1 MERKG
6 PVDLSTTKVIFDT
19 FFVSATKV
27 FFLLLKPIRGVI
39 LGRLL
44 GPAVYG
50 IMNIPVPYIQISLIL
65 SNLGFTAAV
74 AKLMPEHLQKGRN
87 DLARM
92 IYRAAVFL
100 TLALSVLWTVL
111 LILFAPKIIR
121 DIAHR
126 PDALGPMIVYSLII
140 PFMAV
145 NTIYASLLLA
155 VQRGKLRAKITA
167 IHGALNVALP
177 IVCALIWQGQAVPVI
192 AGFLTAEIIGT
203 FFFVLLFRR
212 NILSGFGKGSGA
224 LVTGVQSVFGFG
236 FLFFFANLGWNV
248 LNSIDRFM
256 VTYYLP
262 VEQYGFYSMA
272 AQVITAFNIISG
284 TVGTALVPS
293 LAVARS
299 LGDQRIFDRQ
309 VQSVS
314 RFALIALVPIV
325 AIAFL
330 LSGDFFELVLPAFL
344 PSVLIIQILAFIG
357 FVDLFC
363 RVAWSA
369 LVAHGRGGQVA
380 LAYITAAVWNIV
392 WNRLLI
398 PRHGI
403 TGAAVATL
411 SSFVVLALI
420 LQWMMRRA
428 SGTNVRP
435 MNLLHPL
442 LASLVYW
449 LLDRLLAGQG
459 HLLRILVVSLG
470 GSVLYIMLAL
480 LTRLLR
486 GSDFER
492 ARTALEPR
500 AGVFHVGLALRLIG
514 LLERFSR

>member
-1 MERKG
+1 MEQKG

-50 IMNIPVPYIQISLIL
+50 IMNIPVPYVQISLIL
-65 SNLGFTAAV
+65 SNIGFTAAV
-74 AKLMPEHLQKGRN
+74 AKLMPEHLQEGRK

-92 IYRAAVFL
+92 IFRAAVYL
-100 TLALSVLWTVL
+100 TLALALLWMIL
-111 LILFAPKIIR
+111 LLVFAPKIVR
-121 DIAHR
+121 EIAHR
-126 PDALGPMIVYSLII
+126 PDALGPMAVYSLII
-140 PFMAV
+140 PFLAV
-145 NTIYASLLLA
+145 NTIYASILLA

-167 IHGALNVALP
+167 IHGVLNVALP
-177 IVCALIWQGQAVPVI
+177 LACAFLWRRQATPVI

-203 FFFVLLFRR
+203 LFYVLFFNRQV
-212 NILSGFGKGSGA
+212 LSGYGKDSGP
-224 LVTGVQSVFGFG
+224 LLTGIRNVFGFG

-262 VEQYGFYSMA
+262 IEQYGFYSMA

-299 LGDQRIFDRQ
+299 LGDDRTFDRQ
-309 VQSVS
+309 IQSVS
-314 RFALIALVPIV
+314 RFTLIAIVPIV
-325 AIAFL
+325 AIAFV
-330 LSGDFFELVLPAFL
+330 LSGDLFPLVLPKFL
-344 PSVLIIQILAFIG
+344 PAVPIIQILAFIG
-357 FVDLFC
+357 FVDVFC

-380 LAYITAAVWNIV
+380 FAYITASLWNIV

-398 PRHGI
+398 PRYGLE
-403 TGAAVATL
+403 GAAVATL
-411 SSFVVLALI
+411 SSFVVLALL
-420 LQWMMRRA
+420 LQSMMRRA

-435 MNLLHPL
+435 INLIHPL

-449 LLDRLLAGQG
+449 LLGLLLDGRGHLVRLL
-459 HLLRILVVSLG
+459 IVSLG
-470 GSVLYIMLAL
+470 GSALYLAAAL
-480 LTRLLR
+480 STRLLR
-486 GSDFER
+486 RSDFER

-500 AGVFHVGLALRLIG
+500 SGVFHVGVALRLIG

>member
-27 FFLLLKPIRGVI
+27 FFLFLKPVRGVI

-44 GPAVYG
+44 GPAIYG

-74 AKLMPEHLQKGRN
+74 AKLMPEHLQNGRN

-92 IYRAAVFL
+92 IFRAAVFL
-100 TLALSVLWTVL
+100 TLAFSLLWMVL
-111 LILFAPKIIR
+111 LILFAPRIIR

-140 PFMAV
+140 PFTAV
-145 NTIYASLLLA
+145 FTIYGSILLA

-177 IVCALIWQGQAVPVI
+177 IICALLWRRQAVPVI

-203 FFFVLLFRR
+203 LFYIFLFKRKV
-212 NILSGFGKGSGA
+212 LSGLGEGSGA
-224 LVTGVQSVFGFG
+224 LMTGVQSVFGFG

-262 VEQYGFYSMA
+262 IEQYGFYSMA

-284 TVGTALVPS
+284 TIGTALVPS

-299 LGDQRIFDRQ
+299 LGEGRIFERQ
-309 VQSVS
+309 VQNVS

-325 AIAFL
+325 AIAFM
-330 LSGDFFELVLPAFL
+330 LSGDLFTLVLPAFL
-344 PSVLIIQILAFIG
+344 PSVPIIQILAFIG
-357 FVDLFC
+357 FVDIFC
-363 RVAWSA
+363 RIAWSA
-369 LVAHGRGGQVA
+369 LVT
-380 LAYITAAVWNIV
+380 Y
-392 WNRLLI
+392 
-398 PRHGI
+398 
-403 TGAAVATL
+403 
-411 SSFVVLALI
+411 
-420 LQWMMRRA
+420 
-428 SGTNVRP
+428 
-435 MNLLHPL
+435 
-442 LASLVYW
+442 
-449 LLDRLLAGQG
+449 
-459 HLLRILVVSLG
+459 
-470 GSVLYIMLAL
+470 
-480 LTRLLR
+480 
-486 GSDFER
+486 
-492 ARTALEPR
+492 
-500 AGVFHVGLALRLIG
+500 
-514 LLERFSR
+514 

>member
-50 IMNIPVPYIQISLIL
+50 IMNIPVPYVQISLIL
-65 SNLGFTAAV
+65 SNIGFTAAV
-74 AKLMPEHLQKGRN
+74 AKLMPEHLQEGRK

-92 IYRAAVFL
+92 IFRAAVYL
-100 TLALSVLWTVL
+100 TLALALLWMIL
-111 LILFAPKIIR
+111 LLVFAPRIVR
-121 DIAHR
+121 EIAHR
-126 PDALGPMIVYSLII
+126 PDALSPMVIYSLII

-145 NTIYASLLLA
+145 NTIYASILLA

-167 IHGALNVALP
+167 IHGILNVALP
-177 IVCALIWQGQAVPVI
+177 LVCAFIWRRQATPVI

-203 FFFVLLFRR
+203 LFYVLFFNRQV
-212 NILSGFGKGSGA
+212 LSGYGKDSGA
-224 LVTGVQSVFGFG
+224 LLTGVRNVFGFG

-299 LGDQRIFDRQ
+299 LGDRHIFDRQ
-309 VQSVS
+309 IQSVS
-314 RFALIALVPIV
+314 RFTLIAIVPIV
-325 AIAFL
+325 AIAFV
-330 LSGDFFELVLPAFL
+330 LSGDLFRLVLPNFL
-344 PSVLIIQILAFIG
+344 PAVPIIQILAFIG
-357 FVDLFC
+357 FVDVFC

-369 LVAHGRGGQVA
+369 LVAEGNGGQVA
-380 LAYITAAVWNIV
+380 FAYITASIWNIV

-398 PRHGI
+398 PRYGL
-403 TGAAVATL
+403 TGAALATL
-411 SSFVVLALI
+411 SSFVLLALL
-420 LQWMMRRA
+420 LQSMMRRA

-449 LLDRLLAGQG
+449 LLGLALDGQS
-459 HLLRILVVSLG
+459 HLLRLLLVSLG
-470 GSVLYIMLAL
+470 GSALYIVVAL
-480 LTRLLR
+480 STRLLR
-486 GSDFER
+486 RSDFER

-500 AGVFHVGLALRLIG
+500 GGVFHVGLALRLIG

>member
-1 MERKG
+1 MEQKG

-27 FFLLLKPIRGVI
+27 FFLVLKPVRGVI
-39 LGRLL
+39 LGRIL

-50 IMNIPVPYIQISLIL
+50 IMNIPVPYVQISLIL
-65 SNLGFTAAV
+65 SNIGFTAAV
-74 AKLMPEHLQKGRN
+74 AKLMPEHLQEGRK

-92 IYRAAVFL
+92 IFRAAVYL
-100 TLALSVLWTVL
+100 TLALALLWMIL
-111 LILFAPKIIR
+111 LIAFAPKIVR
-121 DIAHR
+121 EIAHR
-126 PDALGPMIVYSLII
+126 PEALGPMVVYSLII

-145 NTIYASLLLA
+145 NTIYASILLA

-167 IHGALNVALP
+167 LHGALNVALP
-177 IVCALIWQGQAVPVI
+177 IACAFLWRRQATPVI

-203 FFFVLLFRR
+203 LFYILFFKRGV
-212 NILSGFGKGSGA
+212 LSGYGKESGP
-224 LVTGVQSVFGFG
+224 LLTGVRSVFGFG

-272 AQVITAFNIISG
+272 AQVITTFNIISG

-299 LGDQRIFDRQ
+299 LGDHRIFDRQ
-309 VQSVS
+309 IQSVS
-314 RFALIALVPIV
+314 RFTLIAIVPIV
-325 AIAFL
+325 AIAFV
-330 LSGDFFELVLPAFL
+330 LSEDIFRLVLPEFM
-344 PSVLIIQILAFIG
+344 PSVVIIQILALIG
-357 FVDLFC
+357 FVDVFC

-369 LVAHGRGGQVA
+369 LVAYGKGGRVA
-380 LAYITAAVWNIV
+380 VAYIAASVWNIV

-398 PRHGI
+398 PPYGLV
-403 TGAAVATL
+403 GAAAATL
-411 SSFVVLALI
+411 SSFIVLAL
-420 LQWMMRRA
+420 LQQLMMRKA
-428 SGTNVRP
+428 SGTYVRP
-435 MNLLHPL
+435 MNLFHPL

-449 LLDRLLAGQG
+449 LLGLLLSGRG
-459 HLLRILVVSLG
+459 NLLRLIAVSVG
-470 GSVLYIMLAL
+470 GTALYLAVAL

-486 GSDFER
+486 RSDFDEAR
-492 ARTALEPR
+492 AALEPR

>member
-27 FFLLLKPIRGVI
+27 FFLLLKPVRGVI

-50 IMNIPVPYIQISLIL
+50 IMNIPVPYVQISLIL
-65 SNLGFTAAV
+65 SNIGFTAAV
-74 AKLMPEHLQKGRN
+74 AKLMPEHLQAGRR
-87 DLARM
+87 DLSKM
-92 IYRAAVFL
+92 IFRASVFL
-100 TLALSVLWTVL
+100 TFALALLWMAL
-111 LILFAPKIIR
+111 LILFAPKIVR
-121 DIAHR
+121 GIAHR
-126 PDALGPMIVYSLII
+126 PDALGPMVVYSLII

-145 NTIYASLLLA
+145 NTIYASILLA

-167 IHGALNVALP
+167 IHGILNVALP
-177 IVCALIWQGQAVPVI
+177 IICAFLWRRQAMPVI
-192 AGFLTAEIIGT
+192 AGFLTAEIIGALV
-203 FFFVLLFRR
+203 FVLLFNRQV
-212 NILSGFGKGSGA
+212 LSAYGRESGA
-224 LVTGVQSVFGFG
+224 LTAGVRSVFGFG

-299 LGDQRIFDRQ
+299 LGNRRIFDRQ
-309 VQSVS
+309 IQSVS
-314 RFALIALVPIV
+314 RFTLIALVPIT
-325 AIAFL
+325 AIAFV
-330 LSGDFFELVLPAFL
+330 LSGDFFRLVLPSFL
-344 PSVLIIQILAFIG
+344 PSVPIIQILAFIG
-357 FVDLFC
+357 FVDIFC

-369 LVAHGRGGQVA
+369 LVAYGKGGQVA
-380 LAYITAAVWNIV
+380 FAYITASIWNIV

-398 PRHGI
+398 PPYGLM
-403 TGAAVATL
+403 GAAVATL
-411 SSFVVLALI
+411 SSFVVLALL
-420 LQWMMRRA
+420 LQLMMRRT
-428 SGTNVRP
+428 SGTHVRP
-435 MNLLHPL
+435 MNLVHPL
-442 LASLVYW
+442 LASLVFW
-449 LLDRLLAGQG
+449 LLGLLFAGQG
-459 HLLRILVVSLG
+459 HLLRLLIVSLG
-470 GSVLYIMLAL
+470 GSALYIMIAL

-486 GSDFER
+486 RSDFEQ
-492 ARTALEPR
+492 ARVALEPR
-500 AGVFHVGLALRLIG
+500 AAVFHVGLALRLIS

>member
-27 FFLLLKPIRGVI
+27 FFLFLKPVRGVI

-44 GPAVYG
+44 GPAIYG

-74 AKLMPEHLQKGRN
+74 AKLMPEHLQNGRN

-92 IYRAAVFL
+92 IFRAAVFL
-100 TLALSVLWTVL
+100 TLAFSLLWMVL
-111 LILFAPKIIR
+111 LILFAPRIIR

-140 PFMAV
+140 PFTAV
-145 NTIYASLLLA
+145 FTIYGSILLA

-177 IVCALIWQGQAVPVI
+177 IICALLWRRQAVPVI

-203 FFFVLLFRR
+203 LFYIFLFKRKG
-212 NILSGFGKGSGA
+212 LSGLGEGSGA
-224 LVTGVQSVFGFG
+224 LMTGVQSVFGFG

-262 VEQYGFYSMA
+262 IEQYGFYSMA

-284 TVGTALVPS
+284 TIGTALVPS

-299 LGDQRIFDRQ
+299 LGEGRIFERQ
-309 VQSVS
+309 VQNVS

-325 AIAFL
+325 AIAFM
-330 LSGDFFELVLPAFL
+330 LSGDLFTLVLPAFL
-344 PSVLIIQILAFIG
+344 PSVPIIQILAFIG
-357 FVDLFC
+357 FVDIFC
-363 RVAWSA
+363 RIAWSA
-369 LVAHGRGGQVA
+369 LVTYGRGGHVA
-380 LAYITAAVWNIV
+380 FAYITASVWNII

-398 PRHGI
+398 PRYGLS
-403 TGAAVATL
+403 GAAVATL
-411 SSFVVLALI
+411 SSFVLLALL
-420 LQWMMRRA
+420 LQLLMRRA
-428 SGTNVRP
+428 SGTNVRLK
-435 MNLLHPL
+435 NLLHPL
-442 LASLVYW
+442 FASLVYW
-449 LLDRLLAGQG
+449 FLDRLLAGQPP
-459 HLLRILVVSLG
+459 LLRILVISIG
-470 GSVLYIMLAL
+470 GSLAYIMLAL

-486 GSDFER
+486 RSDFER
-492 ARTALEPR
+492 ARDALEPR